1 MIPKGMY
8 FEQTLCHRVW
18 VIPFIHYTLAF
29 ITLLSF
35 DRMFA
40 ESMNFYEN
48 NMILIRFILSDPAKS
63 GLESGAW
70 IDGHDI
76 QKRQDKKKTEKTL
89 ALRKNMSVILFS
101 AVYQNKAHEIPHPVS
116 SSI

>member
-1 MIPKGMY
+1 MIQKGMY
-8 FEQTLCHRVW
+8 FEQALCHRVW
-18 VIPFIHYTLAF
+18 VIPFIHFTLAF

-35 DRMFA
+35 DRMFS

-48 NMILIRFILSDPAKS
+48 NMILRFILSDPAKS

-76 QKRQDKKKTEKTL
+76 QKMHEKKKQKKNISI
-89 ALRKNMSVILFS
+89 ARK
-101 AVYQNKAHEIPHPVS
+101 
-116 SSI
+116 

>member
-1 MIPKGMY
+1 M
-8 FEQTLCHRVW
+8 
-18 VIPFIHYTLAF
+18 IPFIHFTLAF

-35 DRMFA
+35 DRMFS

-48 NMILIRFILSDPAKS
+48 NMILRFILSDPAKS

-76 QKRQDKKKTEKTL
+76 QKMHEKKQKKNISI
-89 ALRKNMSVILFS
+89 ARK
-101 AVYQNKAHEIPHPVS
+101 
-116 SSI
+116 